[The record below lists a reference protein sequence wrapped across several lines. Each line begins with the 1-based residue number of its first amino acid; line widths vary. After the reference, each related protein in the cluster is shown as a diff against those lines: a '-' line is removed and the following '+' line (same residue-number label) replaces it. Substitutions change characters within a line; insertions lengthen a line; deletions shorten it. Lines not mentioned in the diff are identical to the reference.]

1 MENETYLI
9 ERIQDHVENEFG
21 DLDLVDETIL
31 DFDFG
36 VDLNELPDAIT
47 KDSIPELKN
56 HLMNRLQTLYDAI
69 DVEVNA
75 IIDSIEEYLDLEI
88 TITFEED

>member
-1 MENETYLI
+1 MDNETYLI

-21 DLDLVDETIL
+21 DLELVNETIL

-36 VDLNELPDAIT
+36 VSLNELPDAIT
-47 KDSIPELKN
+47 EDVLPELQN
-56 HLMNRLQTLYDAI
+56 HLMSRLQTLYNAI